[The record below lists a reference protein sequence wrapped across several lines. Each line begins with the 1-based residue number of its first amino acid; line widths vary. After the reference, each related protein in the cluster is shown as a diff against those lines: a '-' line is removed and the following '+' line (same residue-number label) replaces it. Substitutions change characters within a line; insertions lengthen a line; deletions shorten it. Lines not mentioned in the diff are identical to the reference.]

1 MVTSEGT
8 THKQVVEGSLGGSD
22 PVVLPRRTTRHTAQ
36 ALQSHI
42 IPPNVPTS
50 TTTPPYTSWDETHGH
65 HQDSP
70 HIGPITTGGQTHQP
84 PPQFLAPHQMH
95 SSTSSPHKTPPTYSP
110 MGPPAPNFSHEGG
123 YFVSPQLFTPSSS
136 YSFPLPSGQSQW
148 GGITEDEGFGTDF
161 DFGEMTEDMSS
172 MVDFDAGDTVSM
184 ASASVSMM
192 SRTTAAA
199 TSSTI
204 SPTKRGKIHTPRPPN
219 AWILYRS
226 DKLKAIAAGEKVAG
240 IDQIMAEMGVVSGSG
255 SGSGEVTSSGPE
267 TGFDELS
274 KGSEGEISSK
284 EMDKDK
290 ASMPPPALPKRAKGK
305 KGAKEPTEGL
315 LSLGRGKGG
324 RGLPQADI
332 SKMISMLWKR
342 EGQEVRAEYE
352 RRAELR
358 KMEHQEKYPGY
369 KFQPLRR
376 ADKIKL
382 REERERERE
391 ALRRERDQSRSTGR
405 SRKPKAKTRASTGS
419 PYTVHPPD
427 RQSALASQYL
437 TYDTSDASP
446 GKGFRHGAPG
456 QSVLPREG
464 NTEEQV
470 LRSYPFPMPPGSL
483 PSLRREDHAG
493 NNPFVDIP
501 PPPHTPQS
509 TPYTQPSSTMPSPH
523 LLPSQFQLQTPTQAH
538 PQPQPHVLPPSQGGP
553 IEGENALGRGQMTYV
568 SVAQPYYDPTFGQ
581 YTNLEDIQQDY
592 HVVPLMLEIPEG
604 NMLTA
609 APHELPSDID
619 PGLMGPGDSPG
630 ALAAMWCMIEEEI
643 EDSGPSGLSNEE
655 RAVLT
660 PWNSDARQA
669 EDQWIQPSGLNISL
683 SSSAPARYTSVAADV
698 ASEYI
703 SQNQY
708 SYPYVGSYG
717 SYTEA
722 RFDPTQTYLSLPYIH
737 PGEREGPFL
746 PHQPLS
752 PVSWSNAT
760 TPRQGHFRTSL
771 SQINTIPQQQQFSQ
785 HQQTQHVHPNPEYGS
800 RTISLSAAPPRYVS
814 ASAYPP
820 TPLSTESHHLEH
832 FDEAVWEEMPPVSES
847 YVEQDVQ
854 TQPRTGPPRGGRR
867 GRIVGMKYDEGK

>member
-70 HIGPITTGGQTHQP
+70 HIGPITTGGQPHQP

-226 DKLKAIAAGEKVAG
+226 DKLKAIAAGEKGRGNRSDHGGDGCRQWEWEWKRRGNFVRTGNG
-240 IDQIMAEMGVVSGSG
+240 IRRAVKRQSQYA
-255 SGSGEVTSSGPE
+255 TSR
-267 TGFDELS
+267 T
-274 KGSEGEISSK
+274 
-284 EMDKDK
+284 
-290 ASMPPPALPKRAKGK
+290 AQRAKGK
-305 KGAKEPTEGL
+305 KAQDDEA
-315 LSLGRGKGG
+315 LSLGRVSIKKS
-324 RGLPQADI
+324 I
-332 SKMISMLWKR
+332 
-342 EGQEVRAEYE
+342 
-352 RRAELR
+352 
-358 KMEHQEKYPGY
+358 PGY